1 MEKNVIIT
9 ISRQFG
15 SNGREIARKL
25 AEYLDISYYN
35 KEILERIGRAKSGQ
49 MVAIIKDMEKLIAVN
64 MGVCADFFKDQ
75 NQDANGLFTIESKG
89 LLGLRN
95 ITELSVNTQIY
106 DMASDFIQ
114 KISQR
119 EDAVIVGRCA
129 DYILKDNPDVISV
142 FCYSD
147 VEERIQWSID
157 EYQVPAKQAK
167 KIVQEKD
174 AQRSRFYEF
183 YTNQKWGNPRNYTLM
198 INTSKMSTKETVQL
212 LASFYDAKKGI
223 LTFKN
228 AFENQ
233 YEKDNKY

>member
-1 MEKNVIIT
+1 MEKNVVIT

-35 KEILERIGRAKSGQ
+35 KEILERIA
-49 MVAIIKDMEKLIAVN
+49 MH

-75 NQDANGLFTIESKG
+75 KQDANGLFTIESRG

-95 ITELSVNTQIY
+95 ITELSVNSQIY
-106 DMASDFIQ
+106 DMASDFIR

-129 DYILKDNPDVISV
+129 DYILKNDPYVISV
-142 FCYSD
+142 FFYSD
-147 VEERIQWSID
+147 IEERIKWSIE

-174 AQRSRFYEF
+174 AQRARFYEF

-198 INTSKMSTKETVQL
+198 INTSKMSTDEAVQL
-212 LASFYDAKKGI
+212 LASIYDTKKGI
-223 LTFKN
+223 PTFKN

-233 YEKDNKY
+233 YEKNNTY

>member
-1 MEKNVIIT
+1 MNKNVIIT

-35 KEILERIGRAKSGQ
+35 KEI
-49 MVAIIKDMEKLIAVN
+49 MEKIAQD

-89 LLGLRN
+89 ILGLRN
-95 ITELSVNTQIY
+95 IAELSVNTQFY
-106 DMASDFIQ
+106 DLASDFIQ
-114 KISQR
+114 GISKR

-129 DYILKDNPDVISV
+129 DYILKENPNVIRV

-147 VEERIQWSID
+147 IEERIKWSIE
-157 EYQVPAKQAK
+157 EYKVPAKQAQ

-174 AQRSRFYEF
+174 TQRARFYEF
-183 YTNQKWGNPRNYTLM
+183 YTNQKWGNPKNYTLM
-198 INTSKMSTKETVQL
+198 INTSKMTTEETVHL
-212 LASFYDAKKGI
+212 LASLYDVKKGVHS
-223 LTFKN
+223 FKN
-228 AFENQ
+228 AFIDQ
-233 YEKDNKY
+233 YEKNNSV

>member
-35 KEILERIGRAKSGQ
+35 KQILEK
-49 MVAIIKDMEKLIAVN
+49 IAVN
-64 MGVCADFFKDQ
+64 MGICADFFKDQ
-75 NQDANGLFTIESKG
+75 EQDENGLFTIESKG

-129 DYILKDNPDVISV
+129 DYIFRDHRNVLNIYIYAPVDARYKNCVEVLKMKPEEATKMIYKVDKARTAYHKRYAKYAPGDPDSKQIM
-142 FCYSD
+142 
-147 VEERIQWSID
+147 ID
-157 EYQVPAKQAK
+157 SSMLGVRGTAEILAE
-167 KIVQEKD
+167 IVQK
-174 AQRSRFYEF
+174 RF
-183 YTNQKWGNPRNYTLM
+183 GL
-198 INTSKMSTKETVQL
+198 
-212 LASFYDAKKGI
+212 
-223 LTFKN
+223 
-228 AFENQ
+228 
-233 YEKDNKY
+233 

>member
-35 KEILERIGRAKSGQ
+35 KEILEK
-49 MVAIIKDMEKLIAVN
+49 IAVN

-129 DYILKDNPDVISV
+129 DYILKEKEPFRIFVYADAESKLKRCRERSPENENL
-142 FCYSD
+142 SD
-147 VEERIQWSID
+147 SKIRKNIRSID
-157 EYQVPAKQAK
+157 KGRARYYNYF
-167 KIVQEKD
+167 
-174 AQRSRFYEF
+174 SR
-183 YTNQKWGNPRNYTLM
+183 QKWGSRENYDLL
-198 INTSKMSTKETVQL
+198 INTSGKDVKQVSEAVADYLKRYL
-212 LASFYDAKKGI
+212 
-223 LTFKN
+223 
-228 AFENQ
+228 FE
-233 YEKDNKY
+233 

>member
-35 KEILERIGRAKSGQ
+35 KEILER
-49 MVAIIKDMEKLIAVN
+49 IAVN

-95 ITELSVNTQIY
+95 ITELSVNSQIY

-129 DYILKDNPDVISV
+129 DYIFRDHRNVLNIYIYAPVDARYKNCVEVLKMKPEEATKMIYKVDKARTAYHKRYAKYAPGDPDSKQIM
-142 FCYSD
+142 
-147 VEERIQWSID
+147 ID
-157 EYQVPAKQAK
+157 SSMLGVRGTAEILAE
-167 KIVQEKD
+167 IVQK
-174 AQRSRFYEF
+174 RF
-183 YTNQKWGNPRNYTLM
+183 GL
-198 INTSKMSTKETVQL
+198 
-212 LASFYDAKKGI
+212 
-223 LTFKN
+223 
-228 AFENQ
+228 
-233 YEKDNKY
+233 

>member
-35 KEILERIGRAKSGQ
+35 KQILEK
-49 MVAIIKDMEKLIAVN
+49 IAVN

-147 VEERIQWSID
+147 VEERIQCRLMNIKCLPNKPRKLCRKKMHKDLDFMNSI
-157 EYQVPAKQAK
+157 P
-167 KIVQEKD
+167 I
-174 AQRSRFYEF
+174 
-183 YTNQKWGNPRNYTLM
+183 
-198 INTSKMSTKETVQL
+198 
-212 LASFYDAKKGI
+212 
-223 LTFKN
+223 KN
-228 AFENQ
+228 GAIHVTIH
-233 YEKDNKY
+233 

>member
-35 KEILERIGRAKSGQ
+35 KQILEK
-49 MVAIIKDMEKLIAVN
+49 IAVN

-129 DYILKDNPDVISV
+129 DYIFRDHRNVLNIYIYAPVDARYKNCVEVLKMKPEEATKMIYKVDKARTAYHKRYAKYAPGDPDSKQIM
-142 FCYSD
+142 
-147 VEERIQWSID
+147 ID
-157 EYQVPAKQAK
+157 SSMLGVRGTAEILAE
-167 KIVQEKD
+167 IVQK
-174 AQRSRFYEF
+174 RF
-183 YTNQKWGNPRNYTLM
+183 GL
-198 INTSKMSTKETVQL
+198 
-212 LASFYDAKKGI
+212 
-223 LTFKN
+223 
-228 AFENQ
+228 
-233 YEKDNKY
+233 

>member
-1 MEKNVIIT
+1 MKKTVIT
-9 ISRQFG
+9 IARSYG
-15 SNGREIARKL
+15 SGGNTLGNLLAEDLGINCYSREI
-25 AEYLDISYYN
+25 
-35 KEILERIGRAKSGQ
+35 
-49 MVAIIKDMEKLIAVN
+49 
-64 MGVCADFFKDQ
+64 
-75 NQDANGLFTIESKG
+75 
-89 LLGLRN
+89 LR
-95 ITELSVNTQIY
+95 
-106 DMASDFIQ
+106 MASDESGINEALFGEVDEKMKKSPLLFNILKKNPYKGGVLPPESSDFVSDDNLFNYQ
-114 KISQR
+114 AK
-119 EDAVIVGRCA
+119 VIKDLGAQESCIIIGRCA
-129 DYILKDNPDVISV
+129 DYVLKDNPDVISV

-198 INTSKMSTKETVQL
+198 INTSKMSTEETVQL

>member
-35 KEILERIGRAKSGQ
+35 KEILER
-49 MVAIIKDMEKLIAVN
+49 IAVN

-95 ITELSVNTQIY
+95 ITELSVNSQIY

-147 VEERIQWSID
+147 VEDVFNGRLTNIKCMLNK
-157 EYQVPAKQAK
+157 PRKLCKK
-167 KIVQEKD
+167 KI
-174 AQRSRFYEF
+174 R
-183 YTNQKWGNPRNYTLM
+183 
-198 INTSKMSTKETVQL
+198 
-212 LASFYDAKKGI
+212 KGQDFMNSI
-223 LTFKN
+223 PIKN
-228 AFENQ
+228 GEMHVIIH
-233 YEKDNKY
+233 

>member
-1 MEKNVIIT
+1 MEKNVVIT

-35 KEILERIGRAKSGQ
+35 KQILEK
-49 MVAIIKDMEKLIAVN
+49 IAEN

-75 NQDANGLFTIESKG
+75 NQDENGLFTIESRG
-89 LLGLRN
+89 ILGLRN

-129 DYILKDNPDVISV
+129 DYALEERDDVLSV
-142 FCYSD
+142 FIHAD
-147 VEERIQWSID
+147 LEDRIKN
-157 EYQVPAKQAK
+157 VAKLNELTDNKAK
-167 KIVQEKD
+167 DLIHKTDKRR
-174 AQRSRFYEF
+174 ASYYNY
-183 YTNQKWGNPRNYTLM
+183 YTNKKWGDAESYDIC
-198 INTSKMSTKETVQL
+198 INSSKFGVDGCVKAIKDFLEL
-212 LASFYDAKKGI
+212 EAS
-223 LTFKN
+223 L
-228 AFENQ
+228 E
-233 YEKDNKY
+233 E